1 MYKEFRDTTLNGA
14 VDLMYNETA
23 SRHRVCFPCIQ
34 IIKTATIPA
43 KLCKRESTKQFHDSK
58 DQVPIGFQEN
68 HTTTQE
74 AEDNIQ
80 GQEAELVYSRARL
93 IAFMS
98 TLATAATKPFST
110 LITTYLNF
118 CHLMMSTDK

>member
-80 GQEAELVYSRARL
+80 GQEAELVYVMWSSDESML
-93 IAFMS
+93 G
-98 TLATAATKPFST
+98 FSKHSSC
-110 LITTYLNF
+110 LSITRF
-118 CHLMMSTDK
+118 CHADL